1 MNIADRGNCSSTR
14 RTRSVLAVL
23 AVVLAA
29 GGDLQAAGAADEA
42 LPAPSSL
49 TVDAS
54 LPRAQADAAILTARR
69 FSAFWNTGEARY
81 LAAAIAPE
89 VTDRTLPKGR
99 PQGPE
104 GPVFASKAFRA
115 SVPDLRCEIRQLIV
129 AGERVVAHLRFTGHF
144 TGAVGG
150 KTGSGQPVDFIAT
163 DILRIAGGRIVD
175 NWHIE
180 DNLTLMQQL
189 GLVGSN

>member
-1 MNIADRGNCSSTR
+1 MNIGGSIRCTR
-14 RTRSVLAVL
+14 NMLAVL

-29 GGDLQAAGAADEA
+29 GGELQAASAPDAD

-54 LPRAQADAAILTARR
+54 LPRARADAAILTARR
-69 FSAFWNTGEARY
+69 FYAFWNTGEERY
-81 LAAAIAPE
+81 LAAAIAPGF
-89 VTDRTLPKGR
+89 TDRTLPKGR
-99 PQGPE
+99 PQGPD
-104 GPVFASKAFRA
+104 GPAFASKAFRA

-129 AGERVVAHLRFTGHF
+129 VGDRVVAHLRFTGHF

-150 KTGSGQPVDFIAT
+150 KAGSGQIVDFIAT
-163 DILRIAGGRIVD
+163 DILRIADGRIVD

>member
-1 MNIADRGNCSSTR
+1 MNIGGSIRCTR
-14 RTRSVLAVL
+14 NVLAVL

-29 GGDLQAAGAADEA
+29 GGELQAARAPDAD

-69 FSAFWNTGEARY
+69 FYAFWNTGEERY
-81 LAAAIAPE
+81 LAAAIAPGF
-89 VTDRTLPKGR
+89 TDRTLPKGR
-99 PQGPE
+99 PQGPD
-104 GPVFASKAFRA
+104 GPAFASKAFRA

-129 AGERVVAHLRFTGHF
+129 AGDRVAAHLRFTGHF
-144 TGAVGG
+144 TGVFGG
-150 KTGSGQPVDFIAT
+150 KPGAGQLVDFIAT
-163 DILRIAGGRIVD
+163 DILRIADGRIVD